1 MPQNANDELLRQ
13 KQAVAVQQLERE
25 AKTAQES
32 IQPKKPD
39 ANAPVDPVK
48 AVDSLPA
55 ASFGT
60 IGPQGTFDVNK
71 IRLPF
76 RSEDNPRGSL
86 MGALIGEGVLSGIE
100 KEAVGTLTSIPN
112 LLLIGGTLGL
122 GTIPAI
128 ARYGGTRLLSAYF
141 GLEMGK
147 ALWDRNKEYQQTIKD
162 EGGLGPRSREL
173 LGRMLVLAAFTAKAG
188 EHALTEGAPATGTP
202 KPVESKAPTT
212 EPPAKAVPK
221 TPAPESR
228 VNLEFVDAAT
238 TTKKVIKAVNQAG
251 AEAMAESRRTRSHA
265 ETVEAAKEITVEQA
279 LAIEPGT
286 PVDAPTHVA
295 LRDLRDNAALDV
307 FSVQGYTLDFYL
319 YGLSL
324 RGGNRGVFI
333 SGWTP
338 TFITGLVDNVRVTGN
353 QTGIYTMRFA
363 GGIEDSDISG
373 NTHLG
378 LHNYYSS
385 PTIEQ
390 NAFGFNGSG
399 GADAAI
405 YNDQSNPNIINNIIG
420 WNNGSGIM
428 NNNSSPTITNNSIA
442 WNLQGSGVANFTTSN
457 PTVSNNIIALN
468 EVYGIHADATSA
480 PVTPYNDVWGN
491 GWGGYA
497 DYYGVGAGAGSIS
510 ADPRFVSLV
519 DAHLLCS
526 SPAIDAGNNG
536 APSVPSVD
544 YDGNPRPVGGT
555 VDMGAYEWQSPF
567 RCPAYLPAVLR

>member
-1 MPQNANDELLRQ
+1 MPARRLLPLSLLLALVLLMSLPLP
-13 KQAVAVQQLERE
+13 QAHAWTLWYVDDAGADSLTCG
-25 AKTAQES
+25 TAIDPCRTIQYAINKAAAHDTIS
-32 IQPKKPD
+32 IQPGTYSAATNGEAFPI
-39 ANAPVDPVK
+39 
-48 AVDSLPA
+48 AVDK
-55 ASFGT
+55 GIT
-60 IGPQGTFDVNK
+60 INGSGRDVTM
-71 IRLPF
+71 I
-76 RSEDNPRGSL
+76 
-86 MGALIGEGVLSGIE
+86 
-100 KEAVGTLTSIPN
+100 
-112 LLLIGGTLGL
+112 
-122 GTIPAI
+122 
-128 ARYGGTRLLSAYF
+128 
-141 GLEMGK
+141 
-147 ALWDRNKEYQQTIKD
+147 
-162 EGGLGPRSREL
+162 
-173 LGRMLVLAAFTAKAG
+173 
-188 EHALTEGAPATGTP
+188 
-202 KPVESKAPTT
+202 
-212 EPPAKAVPK
+212 
-221 TPAPESR
+221 
-228 VNLEFVDAAT
+228 DA
-238 TTKKVIKAVNQAG
+238 
-251 AEAMAESRRTRSHA
+251 
-265 ETVEAAKEITVEQA
+265 
-279 LAIEPGT
+279 
-286 PVDAPTHVA
+286 
-295 LRDLRDNAALDV
+295 DNAALDV

-526 SPAIDAGNNG
+526 SPAIDAGNNA
-536 APSVPSVD
+536 APGVPSVD
-544 YDGNPRPVGGT
+544 YDGYPRPVGGI
-555 VDMGAYEWQSPF
+555 VDMGAYEWQSPL
-567 RCPAYLPAVLR
+567 RCTAFLPAVLR